1 MSIKEMKRED
11 YERAIKKFCADNSSS
26 TVYLAGEIS
35 HPGISDL
42 DFLMVEDIPI
52 VDRSVMPFLMGG
64 NVLIVPEKSIENVK
78 ILEDINLNKIQGH
91 DYVLNEP
98 PDEHSLIELLEWL
111 PERILKCKFSL
122 RSDLKKDEVL
132 LLHKSINR
140 SIQKVEKLLDRS
152 YENIST
158 NYARSNESLDKE
170 VILETS
176 IKAGLQAWKD
186 FSNFLQDNRLIT
198 GKAVGE
204 VNLSSYYNFE
214 NNFQSLL
221 LYFHFLK
228 NQNLSISNALS
239 TRIISVSNEL
249 YIDPGLERYILKRWN
264 VMDDVY
270 NWFVENRVKSGMI
283 KYGWLLSN
291 VK

>member
-1 MSIKEMKRED
+1 MKRED

-42 DFLMVEDIPI
+42 DFLIVEDIPI

>member
-42 DFLMVEDIPI
+42 DFLIVEDIPI